1 MLTRSRSFGALG
13 ADAKRIQPSIHS
25 SGRYVSGRHV
35 GCLLVIGAALTS
47 ATPFSAA
54 IAQSQ
59 PFVASGSPNQVAVAT
74 ALQSLPARNSLRT
87 ALQGQWPTDAAGA
100 RAGYDRLSGE
110 IHAAVGTQMI
120 EDSHFAR
127 DMAFA
132 RLSCAAGCADG
143 SHLWGQTTGGWSH
156 QGNDGNAG
164 AITRDMGCVMGG
176 IDTLIFNNSWRVGLL
191 FGYDH
196 STLTADSRSSTAS
209 THDTTYG
216 AYAGTQW
223 GALTLKLGAAYVRHD
238 ISTDRLVQVSGLD
251 AAHVG
256 TDYYG
261 NTAQVFGE
269 LGYGMR
275 WGGSTWQPYLQL
287 AQVRQNFESFHESGS
302 PAALLGRSHEADVTY
317 STLGVHF
324 VADSFQLG
332 NVSVNARAGIGW
344 RHALGDVDVNHE
356 FAFRA
361 GGSPYDLRGLVVSR
375 NVGVLDAGLD
385 FTLAPNAVV
394 SLTYTGQAGSQRTV
408 DQDLTAAMSVR
419 F

>member
-1 MLTRSRSFGALG
+1 MHIRSRSFGTLG
-13 ADAKRIQPSIHS
+13 AGAKRIQPFIY
-25 SGRYVSGRHV
+25 SGRRHIGR
-35 GCLLVIGAALTS
+35 LLVIGAALTV
-47 ATPFSAA
+47 AAPFSVAL
-54 IAQSQ
+54 AQSQ
-59 PFVASGSPNQVAVAT
+59 PFVASGSSNEVAVAN
-74 ALQSLPARNSLRT
+74 ALQSLPARSPLRT
-87 ALQGQWPTDAAGA
+87 SLQSQWPTDAASA

-143 SHLWGQTTGGWSH
+143 SHLWAQAAGGWSH

-164 AITRDMGCVMGG
+164 AITRDMGGVMGG
-176 IDTLIFNNSWRVGLL
+176 VDTLIFHNSWRVGLL

-196 STLTADSRSSTAS
+196 STLTADSRYSTAS

-238 ISTDRLVQVSGLD
+238 ISTDRFVQVPGLD
-251 AAHVG
+251 AAHLG

-261 NTAQVFGE
+261 HTAQVFGE
-269 LGYGMR
+269 LGYGIR

-287 AQVRQNFESFHESGS
+287 AQVRQNFESFRESGS
-302 PAALLGRSHEADVTY
+302 PAALAGGSHEADVTY

-332 NVSVNARAGIGW
+332 TIAVNARAGIGW
-344 RHALGDVDVNHE
+344 RHAFGDVDVNHSL
-356 FAFRA
+356 AFRA
-361 GGSPYDLRGLVVSR
+361 GGNPYNLSGLVVSR

-385 FTLAPNAVV
+385 FTLAPDAVV
-394 SLTYTGQAGSQRTV
+394 SLSYTGHAGSQRTV
-408 DQDLTAAMSVR
+408 DQDLTASMSVR

>member
-1 MLTRSRSFGALG
+1 MLIRNRKFGTLSV
-13 ADAKRIQPSIHS
+13 DAQHDRPFVHPA
-25 SGRYVSGRHV
+25 GRHI
-35 GCLLVIGAALTS
+35 GSLLVIGAALAV
-47 ATPFSAA
+47 ATPFSVA

-59 PFVASGSPNQVAVAT
+59 PFVASGSANQVAVAT
-74 ALQSLPARNSLRT
+74 ALQSLPARNPLRT
-87 ALQGQWPTDAAGA
+87 ALQGQWPTDPSSA

-143 SHLWGQTTGGWSH
+143 SHLWGQTTSGWSQ
-156 QGNDGNAG
+156 QGNNGNAG
-164 AITRDMGCVMGG
+164 AITRDMGGVMGG
-176 IDTLIFNNSWRVGLL
+176 IDTLIFNNRWRVGLL

-196 STLTADSRSSTAS
+196 STLTADSRYSTAS

-238 ISTDRLVQVSGLD
+238 ISTDRLVQVPGLA
-251 AAHVG
+251 AAHLV

-261 NTAQVFGE
+261 DTAQVFGE
-269 LGYGMR
+269 LSYGVR

-287 AQVRQNFESFHESGS
+287 AQVRQDFESFHESGS

-332 NVSVNARAGIGW
+332 TVAVNARAGIGW
-344 RHALGDVDVNHE
+344 RHALGDVDVDHAL
-356 FAFRA
+356 AFRA
-361 GGSPYDLRGLVVSR
+361 GGNVYDLNGLVVSR

-385 FTLAPNAVV
+385 FTLAPNAVF
-394 SLTYTGQAGSQRTV
+394 SLSYTGQAGSQRTV
-408 DQDLTAAMSVR
+408 DQDLTAALSVR

>member
-1 MLTRSRSFGALG
+1 MRIRNRNFGALG
-13 ADAKRIQPSIHS
+13 VGARHDQPSTHPV
-25 SGRYVSGRHV
+25 GRRV
-35 GCLLVIGAALTS
+35 GCLLVIGAALAV

-74 ALQSLPARNSLRT
+74 ALQSLPARNPLRT
-87 ALQGQWPTDAAGA
+87 SLQSQWPVDPASA

-143 SHLWGQTTGGWSH
+143 SHLWGQTTGGWSQ
-156 QGNDGNAG
+156 QGNNGNAG
-164 AITRDMGCVMGG
+164 AITRDMGGVMGG
-176 IDTLIFNNSWRVGLL
+176 IDTLIFHDSWRVGLL

-196 STLTADSRSSTAS
+196 STLTADSRDSTAS

-238 ISTDRLVQVSGLD
+238 ISTDRFVQVPGLA
-251 AAHVG
+251 AAHLG

-261 NTAQVFGE
+261 HTAQVFGE
-269 LGYGMR
+269 LGYGVR

-302 PAALLGRSHEADVTY
+302 PAALIGRSHEADVTY

-344 RHALGDVDVNHE
+344 RHAMGDVDVDHAL
-356 FAFRA
+356 AFRS
-361 GGSPYDLRGLVVSR
+361 GGNFYDLHGLVVSR

-394 SLTYTGQAGSQRTV
+394 SLSYTGQAGSQRTV

>member
-1 MLTRSRSFGALG
+1 MSIRNRSFGAQG
-13 ADAKRIQPSIHS
+13 ARAQHDQLSMHLA
-25 SGRYVSGRHV
+25 GRRVRY
-35 GCLLVIGAALTS
+35 LLVIGAALAV

-59 PFVASGSPNQVAVAT
+59 PFAASGSPNQVAVAN
-74 ALQSLPARNSLRT
+74 ALQSLPARSSLRT
-87 ALQGQWPTDAAGA
+87 SLQSQWPADPASA
-100 RAGYDRLSGE
+100 RAEYDRLSGE

-127 DMAFA
+127 DAAFA

-143 SHLWGQTTGGWSH
+143 SHLWAQAAGGWSH
-156 QGNDGNAG
+156 QGNNGNAG
-164 AITRDMGCVMGG
+164 AITRDMGGVMGG
-176 IDTLIFNNSWRVGLL
+176 VDTLIFDNRWRVGLL

-196 STLTADSRSSTAS
+196 SSLTADSRYSTAS

-223 GALTLKLGAAYVRHD
+223 GALTLKLGAAFVRHD
-238 ISTDRLVQVSGLD
+238 IATDRFVQAPGLA
-251 AAHVG
+251 AAHLG

-261 NTAQVFGE
+261 HTAQVFGE

-287 AQVRQNFESFHESGS
+287 AQVRQNFESFRESGGA
-302 PAALLGRSHEADVTY
+302 AALVGRSHEADVTY

-332 NVSVNARAGIGW
+332 TMAVNARAGIGW
-344 RHALGDVDVNHE
+344 RHAMGDVDVNHSL
-356 FAFRA
+356 AFRA
-361 GGSPYDLRGLVVSR
+361 GGNAYNLRGLVVSR

-385 FTLAPNAVV
+385 FTLAPDAVF
-394 SLTYTGQAGSQRTV
+394 SLSYTGQAGSQRTV
-408 DQDLTAAMSVR
+408 DQGLTAAMSVR